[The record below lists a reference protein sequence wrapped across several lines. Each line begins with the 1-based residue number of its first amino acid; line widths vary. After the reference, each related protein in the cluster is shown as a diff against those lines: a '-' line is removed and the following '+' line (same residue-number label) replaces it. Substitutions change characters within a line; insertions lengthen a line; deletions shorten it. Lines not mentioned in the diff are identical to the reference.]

1 MARPADPGWDN
12 RRAMGGKRS
21 TARIPE
27 RTSRQRLSRRH
38 AKLVGL
44 LGFLAALALPLVLWH
59 RAMGIVAADFRIE
72 GDYLLMGWTG
82 YTLIGLGLLF
92 MVPVVASIGRTP
104 GSRLY
109 PRSRNAYAAW
119 GICLYVL
126 GLILASQVAAVER
139 IHPVP

>member
-1 MARPADPGWDN
+1 
-12 RRAMGGKRS
+12 MGGKPS
-21 TARIPE
+21 TARAAE

-38 AKLVGL
+38 SKLVGL
-44 LGFLAALALPLVLWH
+44 LGFLGALALPFVLWH
-59 RAMGIVAADFRIE
+59 RAMGIVATDFRIQ
-72 GDYLLMGWTG
+72 GGYLLMGWTG
-82 YTLIGLGLLF
+82 YALIGLGLLF
-92 MVPVVASIGRTP
+92 MVPVVVSIGRTP

>member
-1 MARPADPGWDN
+1 MAG
-12 RRAMGGKRS
+12 
-21 TARIPE
+21 ARTPQ

-38 AKLVGL
+38 AQLAGL
-44 LGFLAALALPLVLWH
+44 LGFLGALALPVALWH
-59 RAMGIVAADFRIE
+59 RAMGIVADDFRIE

-82 YTLIGLGLLF
+82 YALIGLGLLF
-92 MVPVVASIGRTP
+92 MIPVVVSIGRTP
-104 GSRLY
+104 ASRLY